1 LLICKIVERTILTFI
16 QSGVLISVAKKR
28 KKEKENQST
37 KKKKKER
44 SCAEI
49 KTLVVG
55 LTWFLFSFI

>member
-1 LLICKIVERTILTFI
+1 VPIP
-16 QSGVLISVAKKR
+16 VAKR
-28 KKEKENQST
+28 KKERKENQST
-37 KKKKKER
+37 KKEER

>member
-1 LLICKIVERTILTFI
+1 M
-16 QSGVLISVAKKR
+16 LISVAKKER
-28 KKEKENQST
+28 KKKKENQSTT